1 MKTLFTRNFAI
12 LVYLFF
18 IPLLGLGQ
26 TYYVTT
32 FAGSGLQGTANGL
45 GAEASFSSPT
55 SLKVDRSGNIYV
67 SDDANH
73 MIRKISPNGM
83 VTTCVGSPNY
93 GYRDGIGTNAQISTP
108 QGMAI
113 DSNGSIYLC
122 DYGNNRIRKI
132 SSTGTVTTIAGS
144 GSFGRTD
151 GNGINASFSGPSG
164 IVIDASG
171 NLLVSDYSN
180 HVIRKIDLQNN
191 VTTFAG
197 SGSYGYRNG
206 IGISAVF
213 NEPRGLAIDTNGNF
227 IKEETYHHEMTGI
240 AMNGH
245 TNGYASAYSAV
256 LKTTDAGQT
265 WQYTTAKNDI
275 YKSLLVL
282 SNSDAI
288 ICGYDGSIKRTTDGG
303 DTWLHI
309 KNSNA
314 LTTTYRWNQLIQLNA
329 NIAVVIGD
337 AGKIALVNL
346 RDNSYNIISSII
358 AADIL
363 GGCKKN
369 SSTIAL
375 CCSNGEYIELGL

>member
-1 MKTLFTRNFAI
+1 MKHSFILLLIIVAACGKKTPSNIVVQKNLSDNELYTVTYLTDSIGFIGGGLEYTLDEIYKTTDAGATWVKKAVSTNFRKSIRRFFVQNNGTIMA
-12 LVYLFF
+12 LGSSGYMAMSKDTGETWVYKQL
-18 IPLLGLGQ
+18 
-26 TYYVTT
+26 
-32 FAGSGLQGTANGL
+32 
-45 GAEASFSSPT
+45 
-55 SLKVDRSGNIYV
+55 
-67 SDDANH
+67 
-73 MIRKISPNGM
+73 
-83 VTTCVGSPNY
+83 PNY
-93 GYRDGIGTNAQISTP
+93 TDIRDAIQIKDTIILAVGKSTK
-108 QGMAI
+108 GFLT
-113 DSNGSIYLC
+113 Y
-122 DYGNNRIRKI
+122 
-132 SSTGTVTTIAGS
+132 
-144 GSFGRTD
+144 
-151 GNGINASFSGPSG
+151 
-164 IVIDASG
+164 
-171 NLLVSDYSN
+171 
-180 HVIRKIDLQNN
+180 
-191 VTTFAG
+191 
-197 SGSYGYRNG
+197 
-206 IGISAVF
+206 
-213 NEPRGLAIDTNGNF
+213 IDTNGNF